1 MVIMIII
8 RFLMTKAVI
17 IVIMQEL
24 VAVAVGTVIT
34 MTYRRSNMEKKKL
47 DLIKKLVRL
56 DLVFIINVTNAK
68 RKC

>member
-1 MVIMIII
+1 MIII